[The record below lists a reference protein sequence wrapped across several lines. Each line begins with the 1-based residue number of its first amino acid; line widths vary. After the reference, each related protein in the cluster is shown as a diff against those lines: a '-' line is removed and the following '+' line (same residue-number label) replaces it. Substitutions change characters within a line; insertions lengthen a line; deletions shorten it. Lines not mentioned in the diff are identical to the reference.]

1 MILFGH
7 PTGNPNS
14 HHAALAYW
22 EVGKLEAFC
31 VPWLPEKWE
40 LGLLKA
46 IPGLGKEAE
55 RLSRRRFEPL
65 AAAPKVQGRPGEW
78 GRLVRRKMGGGEELS
93 YEANDWLMRTMTKEA
108 SHRSVKAVH
117 SYEDCSLWQF
127 QAAKKM
133 GKACI
138 YDMPIGY
145 YGWWKK
151 KEAELAKKYR
161 DWLMPE
167 NVSSSHG
174 VPPEQKK
181 KEMEMADVVLA
192 PSTFV
197 AQTIREYFDKDVQI
211 LPYGAEPNVGLG
223 TPSGLHER
231 CQFLFAGT
239 ASVRKGV
246 PFLLETWAK
255 LGWKDAELV
264 LAGSWQL
271 HPSLLRRLP
280 SGVRYVGLLN
290 PKEMR
295 QMFQESDWLVHPSNF
310 EGFSLSIL
318 EALGAGLP
326 VVASTATGASDLGP
340 SSCVILFEPEN
351 RDQLIAALVQAKETC
366 RRFRPQEASDVVSG
380 HSWGKYR
387 QDLVQTVLQKFANL

>member
-22 EVGKLEAFC
+22 EAGKLESFC
-31 VPWLPEKWE
+31 VPWSPEKWE
-40 LGLLKA
+40 LDLLKTV
-46 IPGLGKEAE
+46 PGLGKEVE

-65 AAAPKVQGRPGEW
+65 AAAPKVQGRLGEW
-78 GRLVRRKMGGGEELS
+78 TRLIRRKMGGGEGLS
-93 YEANDWLMRTMTKEA
+93 YEANDWLMRTMAKECL
-108 SHRSVKAVH
+108 RPGVKAVH
-117 SYEDCSLWQF
+117 SYEDCSLLQF
-127 QAAKKM
+127 EAAKKA

-138 YDMPIGY
+138 YEMPIGY
-145 YGWWKK
+145 YGWWQK
-151 KEAELAKKYR
+151 KEEELGKKYR
-161 DWLMPE
+161 DWLPPQGIG
-167 NVSSSHG
+167 STRFAR
-174 VPPEQKK
+174 PEQKK
-181 KEMEMADVVLA
+181 KEMELADVVLA

-197 AQTIREYFDKDVQI
+197 AQTIREYFDKDVKI
-211 LPYGAEPNVGLG
+211 FPYGSDPIPLSEASPKAGD
-223 TPSGLHER
+223 R

-239 ASVRKGV
+239 ASIRKGV

-271 HPSLLRRLP
+271 DPSLLRRLP

-290 PKEMR
+290 PKEIL
-295 QMFQESDWLVHPSNF
+295 QMYQQSDWLVHPSNF
-310 EGFSLSIL
+310 EGFSLSLL

-340 SSCVILFEPEN
+340 SSSVILFEPEN
-351 RDQLIAALVQAKETC
+351 RDQLIAALAQAKESC
-366 RRFRPQEASDVVSG
+366 RRIRPQQAFNMVSSQ
-380 HSWGKYR
+380 SWGKYR
-387 QDLVQTVLQKFANL
+387 QDLVQAILQKFVNL